1 MKHFLSFEAVLV
13 ILVASLSFASAD
25 TTTKQQENITG
36 LTFPCAFPDLSEKSE
51 HQISLDDA
59 CETEPVLKTAV
70 WPFSKKDETGS
81 SEVKL
86 KSTRKAFFLSFLLPG
101 LGETYV
107 GSKRGILFL
116 GIEAFSWWVYMS
128 NTNKGNDLEAD
139 FQRFAN
145 THWHYTDPK
154 DSGGADLDHN
164 YWKWLQKRFQET
176 NQSYDINP
184 YDYKLINE
192 QLKKAEQNSNS
203 AIRGHSIHNMPSS
216 KTQQYYEMI
225 GKYPQFV
232 YGWEDIDDTIYVEDE
247 EGNQIEKLI
256 NPTIKHDDGTIKFDV
271 AIQDIKS
278 PMRSKYED
286 MRDDSNKKL
295 KAGQRGIHY
304 MLINRVISGIHAARL
319 AYHHNKK
326 LESELSRI
334 DIYFTEKYVI
344 DNRVPMLMFSKKF

>member
-1 MKHFLSFEAVLV
+1 MKHLLSIAATFV
-13 ILVASLSFASAD
+13 IISASLSLASAD
-25 TTTKQQENITG
+25 TSIKQPESITG

-51 HQISLDDA
+51 HQISLDDT
-59 CETEPVLKTAV
+59 CEPEPVLKTAV
-70 WPFSKKDETGS
+70 WPFSKKDDTGS
-81 SEVKL
+81 SEVKP

-107 GSKRGILFL
+107 GSKRGILFM

-128 NTNKGNDLEAD
+128 NTNEGNDLEAD
-139 FQRFAN
+139 FQRFAD
-145 THWHYTDPK
+145 THWHYTDEK
-154 DSGGADLDHN
+154 DSGGADLEHN
-164 YWKWLQKRFQET
+164 YWKWLQKRFQEA
-176 NQSYDINP
+176 NLPYEIDP
-184 YDYKLINE
+184 YDHKLIDE
-192 QLKKAEQNSNS
+192 QLEKTVLNSNS
-203 AIRGHSIHNMPSS
+203 SIYGHSIHNMPSS

-232 YGWEDIDDTIYVEDE
+232 YGWEDIADTE
-247 EGNQIEKLI
+247 I
-256 NPTIKHDDGTIKFDV
+256 NPTIRRDDGTLKFDV
-271 AIQDIKS
+271 AIENIKS

-326 LESELSRI
+326 LESELSGI

-344 DNRVPMLMFSKKF
+344 DNRVPMLMLSKKF